1 MNSHSPK
8 TPAPQT
14 SVITRAAT
22 NGDTTAIAD
31 LQARVFGPGRFARTA
46 YRVREG
52 TGAYSRFCHVA
63 DFNGRLIASLRMTEI
78 AIGGRQGAA
87 MLGPIAV
94 DPDFRGRGHGRQL
107 IREALDDA
115 KAAGL
120 SIVILVGDLP
130 YYQHSG
136 FKPVPLGSITFPGP
150 VNPARILAV
159 ELAEGAAA
167 NYRGL
172 VTPAS
177 PPSAAG
183 GGKGCCNG

>member
-1 MNSHSPK
+1 MS
-8 TPAPQT
+8 TAI
-14 SVITRAAT
+14 ITRAAT
-22 NGDTTAIAD
+22 THDTAAIAA
-31 LQARVFGPGRFARTA
+31 LQDRVFGPGRFARTA
-46 YRVREG
+46 FRVREG
-52 TGAYSRFCHVA
+52 TGPYSRFCHVA

-94 DPDFRGRGHGRQL
+94 DPEFRGRGYGRQL

-130 YYQHSG
+130 YYEKSG
-136 FKPVPLGSITFPGP
+136 FKPVPTGSITFPGP

-159 ELAEGAAA
+159 ELNDNAIA

-172 VTPAS
+172 VTAAS
-177 PPSAAG
+177 APSAAG
-183 GGKGCCNG
+183 GGKGCCDG

>member
-1 MNSHSPK
+1 LNTH
-8 TPAPQT
+8 TPTTA
-14 SVITRAAT
+14 VITRAAT
-22 NGDTTAIAD
+22 THDTKAIAE
-31 LQARVFGPGRFARTA
+31 LQSRVFGPGRFARTA

-52 TGAYSRFCHVA
+52 TGPYSRFCHVA

-78 AIGGRQGAA
+78 AIGGHQGAA

-120 SIVILVGDLP
+120 GIVILVGDLP

-159 ELAEGAAA
+159 ELVDGALAT
-167 NYRGL
+167 YRGL

-177 PPSAAG
+177 AAPKADG
-183 GGKGCCNG
+183 VGKP

>member
-1 MNSHSPK
+1 MNSI
-8 TPAPQT
+8 TPQT
-14 SVITRAAT
+14 AVITRAAT
-22 NGDTTAIAD
+22 THDTEAIAD
-31 LQARVFGPGRFARTA
+31 LQDRVFGPGRFARTA

-52 TGAYSRFCHVA
+52 TGPYSRFCHVA

-107 IREALDDA
+107 IGEALDDA

-120 SIVILVGDLP
+120 AIVILIGDLP
-130 YYQHSG
+130 YYQNSG
-136 FKPVPLGSITFPGP
+136 FKPVPMGAITFPGP

-159 ELAEGAAA
+159 ELVDGAFA

-177 PPSAAG
+177 APSPAG
-183 GGKGCCNG
+183 VCKG